1 MTFTL
6 FCVILYVIKLCLK
19 EDNMTKNE
27 EIYYNNYFDLFRS
40 EGWAQIV
47 DELKDRLERIDI
59 NQLENEKDLFRMKG
73 ELSVINMLLGFETL
87 IESYHEEAENS
98 SNSDTL

>member
-1 MTFTL
+1 
-6 FCVILYVIKLCLK
+6 
-19 EDNMTKNE
+19 MTKTE

-40 EGWAQIV
+40 EGWAKIV

-98 SNSDTL
+98 SNSETL